1 MSGLRN
7 LNIGARLGLAF
18 AVLITMLV
26 LSGVFSAW
34 QLSGVNAEVDLL
46 LKDRMLKVDQVTQI
60 KDNANT
66 IARGVRNMAL
76 LSSADD
82 IASERKRVDDLR
94 TKSNAIFDALQ
105 ASIQSMDGRA
115 QFAAVVNAR
124 AAYGSLLDKALQL
137 AANSKQA
144 ELTTLLLKD
153 VRPLQSTYF
162 KSLDDLRALQS
173 AKMHQ
178 SGETVRQLNKGVI
191 GMALGLSLLSAAV
204 GAVLAWAITRS
215 ITAPIAQAMMV
226 AHAVAQGDL
235 SHRVEASGQD
245 EPAQL
250 LRSLGA
256 MIDSLGRI
264 VSQVRHSSDAIATG
278 SSQIAM
284 GNNDL
289 SQRTE
294 EQAANLQQTV
304 ASMEQLASTV
314 KQNADTAMSA
324 NQLATAASASASKGG
339 EVVTQ
344 VVSTMEGISHSSK
357 KIGDIIG
364 VIDGIAFQ
372 TNILALN
379 AAVEAARA
387 GEQGRGFAVV
397 ASEVRMLAHR
407 SAEAAK
413 EIKSLIGQSV
423 AQVEAGASLVH
434 SAGSTMADIVMQVR
448 RVTDLIGEISSATR
462 EQTQGIEQVTSAAGQ
477 LDQVTQQN
485 AALVEQS
492 AAAAGSLQQ
501 QAGQLAQMVSVFRV

>member
-1 MSGLRN
+1 MSALRK
-7 LNIGARLGLAF
+7 LNIGPRLGLGF
-18 AVLITMLV
+18 AVLILA
-26 LSGVFSAW
+26 LLASGAFSAW
-34 QLSGVNAEVDLL
+34 RLSEVN
-46 LKDRMLKVDQVTQI
+46 DRVSAVLTDRLVKVDQVTQI

-66 IARGVRNMAL
+66 IARGIRNMAL
-76 LSSADD
+76 LDD
-82 IASERKRVDDLR
+82 ATAIAEERQRIVTLQGQ
-94 TKSNAIFDALQ
+94 SNQVYDALQ
-105 ASIQSMDGRA
+105 ATVHSPEGVKAFQAVLDARGPYAA
-115 QFAAVVNAR
+115 QLAQAM
-124 AAYGSLLDKALQL
+124 QL
-137 AANSKQA
+137 AADGKRA
-144 ELTTLLLKD
+144 EVTTLLRQQI
-153 VRPLQSTYF
+153 RPLQNAYLQ
-162 KSLDDLRALQS
+162 SLDALRT
-173 AKMHQ
+173 HQ
-178 SGETVRQLNKGVI
+178 SHRVHDDVEAVQQMTRSVTA
-191 GMALGLSLLSAAV
+191 MALGMAVLSALA
-204 GAVLAWAITRS
+204 GAALAWSITRS
-215 ITAPIAQAMMV
+215 ITAPIAQAMSL
-226 AHAVAQGDL
+226 AEAVSQGDL
-235 SHRVEASGQD
+235 SHRIHADGQD

-250 LRSLGA
+250 LRSLRA
-256 MIDSLGRI
+256 MNDSLARI
-264 VSQVRHSSDAIATG
+264 VGQVRHSSDAIATG
-278 SSQIAM
+278 SSQIAT

-289 SQRTE
+289 SHRTE

-314 KQNADTAMSA
+314 KHNADTAMSA

-339 EVVTQ
+339 EVVAQ

-423 AQVEAGASLVH
+423 EQVEAGAQLVH
-434 SAGSTMADIVMQVR
+434 SAGSTMDDIVTQVR
-448 RVTDLIGEISSATR
+448 RVTDLIGEISSATQ
-462 EQTQGIEQVTSAAGQ
+462 EQTQGIEQVTSAATQ

-501 QAGQLAQMVSVFRV
+501 QAAQLAQMVSVFRV